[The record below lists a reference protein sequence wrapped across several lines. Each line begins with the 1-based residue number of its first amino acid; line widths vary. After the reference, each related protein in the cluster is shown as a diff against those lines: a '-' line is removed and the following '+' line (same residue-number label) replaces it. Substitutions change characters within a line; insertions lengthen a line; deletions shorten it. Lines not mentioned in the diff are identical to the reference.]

1 MPTIELPTAVTGVL
15 VAVSLVRVE
24 EAVVLGDAAGEVWL
38 VVGAADA
45 GTELSA
51 DCCVALEL
59 ICVVVPAAL
68 LTVVAAALTVLVT
81 VSVTAATGLA
91 AVGVLALVG
100 DVGVELD
107 WDVAS
112 EVALGAAEVG
122 AGVAAGDA
130 VELDEGAGAAAA
142 VAAAVD
148 PLDVLDE
155 PDVAA
160 ADAED
165 DDVPEAEVPEDDSV
179 APVDAGAGADGAGVE
194 GADEAGAD
202 VADEAGADVA
212 DEAGADVAGAADD
225 PDDVAGGL
233 DVDAV
238 DEPDDGATAFVT
250 GAVADPTAVVTP
262 ETALLTPEASD
273 VGPDAEALEAARRQS
288 ARATMLVALIQ
299 SDLTLSLCIR
309 CCFYP
314 MDPKLIRNGYVFTQP
329 LGMYLTRKYTIERD
343 ALGPS
348 GRPDDVDVTGG
359 TARTP

>member
-1 MPTIELPTAVTGVL
+1 MPTTELPTAVTGVL

-24 EAVVLGDAAGEVWL
+24 EAVVLGDAAGVVGL
-38 VVGAADA
+38 VVEAADA
-45 GTELSA
+45 GTELGA

-212 DEAGADVAGAADD
+212 GAADD

-329 LGMYLTRKYTIERD
+329 LGMYLTRKYAIESD

-348 GRPDDVDVTGG
+348 GRRDDVDVTGG
-359 TARTP
+359 TAPTP